1 MEYLHHIL
9 CIVKFCSLMFK
20 ETSLNENIFIA
31 SNFHNSSSLLL
42 KQKSF
47 LYRQGSRGRNMHHTC
62 QGANF
67 GWLKRRLHLELQTL
81 GIKSGFFGRQLMPL
95 NPAFFFSLS
104 SFLSFLRFIQTYL
117 YHLVIKLLRIL
128 WVGDG

>member
-1 MEYLHHIL
+1 MALFNFENSFKKSFLMEYLHHIL

-81 GIKSGFFGRQLMPL
+81 GHKPSSLGFFFEKHYHISISVM
-95 NPAFFFSLS
+95 LS
-104 SFLSFLRFIQTYL
+104 VNGI
-117 YHLVIKLLRIL
+117 I
-128 WVGDG
+128 